1 MEGIQF
7 NKTKIAIIGAG
18 GFGREVKSLID
29 QINQRNFLYEFIGFY
44 DDAFEKG
51 ALINNYPILGDIDSL
66 NSVTENLAIV
76 IAIGNPKVKKAILS
90 RLVNQAIFFPTLIH
104 PSAIVSSDNVRIGRG
119 CIICANTIITT
130 NIDIGNFVILN
141 LMCTIGHDS
150 VINDYCALMPCVN
163 ISGDVI
169 VEESVYFGTGAKV
182 INQLKIGQNSIIGA
196 GAVVLKNI
204 PNNCTAVGF
213 PAKPIKFND

>member
-1 MEGIQF
+1 MGDIQF

-29 QINQRNFLYEFIGFY
+29 QINERDLLYEFIGFY
-44 DDAFEKG
+44 DDAFENG
-51 ALINNYPILGDIDSL
+51 TLINNYPILGDIDSI
-66 NSVTENLAIV
+66 NSVIEDLAIV
-76 IAIGNPKVKKAILS
+76 VAIGSPKVKKVILS
-90 RLVNQAIFFPTLIH
+90 RLTNHKIFFPTLIH
-104 PSAIVSSDNVRIGRG
+104 PSVIISSDNVRIGKG
-119 CIICANTIITT
+119 TIICANSIITT

-182 INQLKIGQNSIIGA
+182 INQLNIGSNSIIGA

-204 PNNCTAVGF
+204 PSNCTAVGF
-213 PAKPIKFND
+213 PAKPIKFNN